1 MAFNHVKPHHASA
14 LAEQLGRFPALKQ
27 LDVSANPS
35 LRLLPVSMLR
45 IAATLE
51 TFHCDGCSLVLPPQ
65 SMFSTPDENPKRIQ
79 ELLSKGSSTTVL
91 GLSAAEL
98 TTSSARE
105 VAALLPLYP
114 ALKQLDVSAN
124 PGLRCTG
131 AAVLLSTFSG
141 ELPSTSHYLLRPRRK

>member
-1 MAFNHVKPHHASA
+1 MCDDATA
-14 LAEQLGRFPALKQ
+14 LVEQLGRFPALKQ

-45 IAATLE
+45 IVATLE

-65 SMFSTPDENPKRIQ
+65 SMFSAPDENPKRIQ
-79 ELLSKGSSTTVL
+79 ELLSTGSSTTVL

-131 AAVLLSTFSG
+131 AAVLLSAFSG
-141 ELPSTSHYLLRPRRK
+141 ELPSTSHCLLRPC

>member
-1 MAFNHVKPHHASA
+1 MDDDSTA
-14 LAEQLGRFPALKQ
+14 LVEQLGRFPALKQ

-114 ALKQLDVSAN
+114 ALKQLDVSTN
-124 PGLRCTG
+124 PGLQSDSVSLIFK
-131 AAVLLSTFSG
+131 ALSG
-141 ELPSTSHYLLRPRRK
+141 YLR